1 MPYRD
6 ISYYL
11 QLWQPAC
18 LAEQSYNLK
27 AILLESIM
35 RNISAK
41 LFCICTSAEFRLSFQ
56 HVEML
61 TLQVSIAEIYSFIII
76 LNSNMIFWT
85 HILEYLIT
93 ISLPNSTLSLSQPV
107 TARYKTHSNLRRMY
121 VNRNCNISTIMLSHS
136 SIST

>member
-1 MPYRD
+1 MFFELGPVAPENMPFRD
-6 ISYYL
+6 ISYL

-56 HVEML
+56 LLEIL
-61 TLQVSIAEIYSFIII
+61 TLQVFDHE
-76 LNSNMIFWT
+76 M
-85 HILEYLIT
+85 
-93 ISLPNSTLSLSQPV
+93 
-107 TARYKTHSNLRRMY
+107 
-121 VNRNCNISTIMLSHS
+121 ISTVILLPSANS
-136 SIST
+136 FKKGCCQLQAKVCARITG